1 MTPEKLAH
9 MANQIGSY
17 FTTDP
22 QPEHAR
28 QQIAE
33 HMKKFWAPSMRL
45 TLIGALDRDA
55 GVEAQLDELVKRAI
69 IEHRALLLGSP
80 SNA

>member
-1 MTPEKLAH
+1 

-17 FTTDP
+17 FATDP

-28 QQIAE
+28 RQIAE
-33 HMKKFWAPSMRL
+33 HMKKFWAPSMRV
-45 TLIGALDRDA
+45 TLFEALERDA
-55 GVEAQLDELVKRAI
+55 GVETQLDELVKRALV
-69 IEHRALLLGSP
+69 EHRALLVSSP